1 MNLWSTLSWWS
12 VSGTLCLFPFVFIR
26 GNTERVSPR
35 SAPSSFVRVLNV
47 RVSSH
52 FGPRLLFLFSFLIFG
67 FWWLSAQENRC
78 PSLSVQPFE
87 LCVGGS
93 KLSIKCFCWGREKI
107 WYSGETKVICSRKF
121 NCLSRASLR
130 FRLASPPNQFQMKA
144 QVQMR
149 FNFESVVPPILCE
162 ILYRFDASVF
172 IWKCCYDSDVLPHM
186 LRGVW
191 VSQ

>member
-1 MNLWSTLSWWS
+1 MNLWSTSSWWS
-12 VSGTLCLFPFVFIR
+12 ISGTLCLFPFVFIR
-26 GNTERVSPR
+26 GNKDHNSLHTALFIFSHPCVFSPLT
-35 SAPSSFVRVLNV
+35 PSF
-47 RVSSH
+47 
-52 FGPRLLFLFSFLIFG
+52 FLFFFLIFR
-67 FWWLSAQENRC
+67 FWLLSAQEKWC
-78 PSLSVQPFE
+78 PSLSVQPFK

-149 FNFESVVPPILCE
+149 FNFESVVQPTLCE

-172 IWKCCYDSDVLPHM
+172 IWKSCYDSNVLPHM

-191 VSQ
+191 VPQ